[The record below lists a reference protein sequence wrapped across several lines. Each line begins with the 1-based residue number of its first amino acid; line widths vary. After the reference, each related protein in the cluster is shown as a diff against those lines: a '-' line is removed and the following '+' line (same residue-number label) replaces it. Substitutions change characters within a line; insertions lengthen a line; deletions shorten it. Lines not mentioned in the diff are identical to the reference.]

1 VGELG
6 RTEEEQLATQQQA
19 IPKQSDAGKL
29 RATQSLVSYMGF
41 VWRHPTLTLLEVAW
55 RWLFGVPFLMVAW
68 GQTQLILAQIPPST
82 AGLDRLDW
90 TNPWLSSVI
99 LADAFGRYQP
109 AVVVVLRWLLPAGVA
124 GWAIVSGLGRT
135 LVLSRIQ
142 ALDPIPG
149 VRFTLRKLPG
159 MAMLQAFWMLA
170 LLGCLWLWY
179 RGVGWASATHIT
191 VGAQPDLVGYLCWL
205 IFLSLGIYVLWALVS
220 WTLAMAP
227 LLLFLDSSARP
238 GASIRSLWGS
248 FRLGKA
254 LSGKLMEISLVLA
267 IVKIMLIVLDMVFSA
282 APLPFADE
290 FGPDALHVLY
300 VLVFVAFLIACD
312 LFHVVRMRSFVALW
326 RHYRNSDAHRTPEF
340 ASDVRIRKYADLQAE
355 FSWRVLGIK
364 GWFVSDESSL
374 WDFTSED
381 SLEPYYARIRE
392 VYGIE
397 VADIQ
402 GALLWKIF
410 QRIARSR

>member
-1 VGELG
+1 MPEL
-6 RTEEEQLATQQQA
+6 EQ
-19 IPKQSDAGKL
+19 PEKL

-41 VWRHPTLTLLEVAW
+41 VWSHPTLTLIEVAW

-68 GQTQLILAQIPPST
+68 GQAQGILAQIPPST

-99 LADAFGRYQP
+99 LADAFSRYQP
-109 AVVVVLRWLLPAGVA
+109 AVVVVLRWLLPAGIL
-124 GWAIVSGLGRT
+124 GWAIASGLGRT
-135 LVLSRIQ
+135 LVLARIQ

-149 VRFTLRKLPG
+149 VRFSIGKLPG
-159 MAMLQAFWMLA
+159 MILSQAVWMGA

-205 IFLSLGIYVLWALVS
+205 IFLSLGIYVVWALVS

-227 LLLFLDSSARP
+227 LLLFLDSNARP
-238 GASIRSLWGS
+238 VASVRSLLGG

-300 VLVFVAFLIACD
+300 AIVFVVFLVACD
-312 LFHVVRMRSFVALW
+312 FFHVVRMRSFVALW
-326 RHYRNSDAHRTPEF
+326 RHYRFR
-340 ASDVRIRKYADLQAE
+340 
-355 FSWRVLGIK
+355 
-364 GWFVSDESSL
+364 
-374 WDFTSED
+374 
-381 SLEPYYARIRE
+381 
-392 VYGIE
+392 
-397 VADIQ
+397 
-402 GALLWKIF
+402 
-410 QRIARSR
+410 